1 MKRRDFITLAGCAVA
16 AWPQAAYAQQ
26 KPVIGFLRSTSE
38 QDSPSLVSAF
48 RQGLKEAGY
57 VEGENVAIE
66 FRWANNQASRL
77 PTLAAELIARNVA
90 VIVGNSEAAVAA
102 RTVTKTVPIIFATGA
117 DPITLGLVSS
127 LRRPDGN
134 ATGVVFFSDVLG
146 AKRLDLLRQL
156 LARPTTIAMLNYP
169 NLSSTDTER
178 RDVQAVA
185 QSIGQSLIARE
196 ANSDRGIDVAFAD
209 FVQGGAG
216 ALLVGAGSFFFSNRQ
231 QIVALAAR
239 HSLPALYTQRETTV
253 AGGLMS
259 YGPSNVD
266 AYRQVG
272 IYTGRILKGE
282 KTGDLP
288 VLQSTKFELV
298 INLKTAKTLGL
309 EFHPQLLATADEV
322 IE

>member
-77 PTLAAELIARNVA
+77 PALAAELIARNVA

-196 ANSDRGIDVAFAD
+196 ANNDRGIDVAFAD